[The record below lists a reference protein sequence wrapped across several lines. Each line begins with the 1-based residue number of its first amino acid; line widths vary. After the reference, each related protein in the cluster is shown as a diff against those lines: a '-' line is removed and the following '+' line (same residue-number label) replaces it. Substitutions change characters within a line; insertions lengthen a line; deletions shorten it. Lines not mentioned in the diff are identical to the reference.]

1 MATEIN
7 IADLTNGAIVNQEWQ
22 GIGVFD
28 TLIAAVN
35 KNIEIQFNKGRITGS
50 NYADVYLGSMQA
62 VLQQSVEFL
71 LRKDLTEAQIDSE
84 MKNIELKTAQLA
96 AERNKTEAEL
106 EKQWGYDVTRDAN
119 GELVLG
125 TSTGNGKVDKDI
137 EATIRQTLA
146 IDEEIALKERQIVDQ
161 ELTSAKQRTILDT
174 EEQAKQYEADYL
186 QPAQLAQL
194 QKQTDVVEREMV
206 EKELTGVVQRQATQ
220 DEIALKE
227 RQVVDQELTS
237 AKQRT
242 LLDTQEQAEQYK
254 VDNILP
260 KELAQITAQV
270 AVLELQDDEL
280 NKKVLILEEQRKAAK
295 AEVVIKDKEAAKLG
309 LDNVVKNAET
319 ERAVNSNMVYTP
331 RYGV

>member
-28 TLIAAVN
+28 ALIAAVN

-96 AERNKTEAEL
+96 AERNKAEAEL
-106 EKQWGYDVTRDAN
+106 EKQWGYDVTRDVN

-125 TSTGNGKVDKDI
+125 NSTGEGKVDKDI
-137 EATIRQTLA
+137 S
-146 IDEEIALKERQIVDQ
+146 IA
-161 ELTSAKQRTILDT
+161 
-174 EEQAKQYEADYL
+174 
-186 QPAQLAQL
+186 
-194 QKQTDVVEREMV
+194 
-206 EKELTGVVQRQATQ
+206 
-220 DEIALKE
+220 
-227 RQVVDQELTS
+227 
-237 AKQRT
+237 
-242 LLDTQEQAEQYK
+242 
-254 VDNILP
+254 
-260 KELAQITAQV
+260 
-270 AVLELQDDEL
+270 
-280 NKKVLILEEQRKAAK
+280 EEQRKAAK

>member
-1 MATEIN
+1 MATEIAL
-7 IADLTNGAIVNQEWQ
+7 IDLTNGSTVNQEWQ
-22 GIGVFD
+22 GTGVFD

-125 TSTGNGKVDKDI
+125 DSTGEGKVD
-137 EATIRQTLA
+137 
-146 IDEEIALKERQIVDQ
+146 
-161 ELTSAKQRTILDT
+161 
-174 EEQAKQYEADYL
+174 
-186 QPAQLAQL
+186 
-194 QKQTDVVEREMV
+194 
-206 EKELTGVVQRQATQ
+206 
-220 DEIALKE
+220 
-227 RQVVDQELTS
+227 
-237 AKQRT
+237 
-242 LLDTQEQAEQYK
+242 
-254 VDNILP
+254 

-280 NKKVLILEEQRKAAK
+280 NKKILILEEQRKAAK

-319 ERAVNSNMVYTP
+319 ERVANSNMVYTP